1 MSDVEGWEGKC
12 GLPDV
17 QHLAAHAW
25 GPSFIAATVWDRS
38 RVVSGSVAVAVEV
51 EQGAA
56 IASPVADASAALVAA
71 VLGAGAADALSTFDG
86 GLGLGADGLAEVA
99 VAQGGGAAGELVHW
113 CVPFWR
119 SPRVVPVRGCG
130 VRG

>member
-38 RVVSGSVAVAVEV
+38 RVVSGSVAVAHELD
-51 EQGAA
+51 GAGA
-56 IASPVADASAALVAA
+56 IASPVAMASAVG
-71 VLGAGAADALSTFDG
+71 VADALGPGAAKVFGALDG
-86 GLGLGADGLAEVA
+86 GLGFGGDGLAEVA
-99 VAQGGGAAGELVHW
+99 VAQGGGAAGELIH
-113 CVPFWR
+113 
-119 SPRVVPVRGCG
+119 
-130 VRG
+130 